1 MKTTLVL
8 TLLFC
13 VSLTVYA
20 KTTHRPDHT
29 THHAPEPEEFE
40 CDSCITFATV
50 IKNYVDERLPLA
62 EVERDAE
69 TLCDVLPGHLGDYC
83 EDELLPK
90 VDRIYD
96 LLHKESPQDVCDRL
110 DFC

>member
-1 MKTTLVL
+1 MKATFVL

-13 VSLTVYA
+13 VGLTVNA

-29 THHAPEPEEFE
+29 TRAPEPEEFE
-40 CDSCITFATV
+40 CDACITFATV
-50 IKNYVDERLPLA
+50 IEEYVHERLPLA
-62 EVERDAE
+62 EVERDAN
-69 TLCDVLPGHLGDYC
+69 TLCNILTGHLGEYC
-83 EDELLPK
+83 EQHLIPK

-96 LLHKESPQDVCDRL
+96 DLHKHSPQDVCENL